1 MKLVLNTL
9 LIFTFLF
16 SISCSQEK
24 EVKETLASSEL
35 KVEGMVCAVGCA
47 KTIEKEMLEMEGV
60 KSCSV
65 NFDEGVASITFNE
78 NLISNEKIMDHISH
92 MNDGQYRVELISTQQ
107 LSQSNDNST
116 GNSSKNSLNETEI
129 KPSFEL
135 PNLFTYLV
143 NKL

>member
-92 MNDGQYRVELISTQQ
+92 MNDGQYKVELISTQQ

-116 GNSSKNSLNETEI
+116 GNSSKKSLNETEI

-135 PNLFTYLV
+135 PNLFTYLI
-143 NKL
+143 NKI